1 MILNSEYWKC
11 KEQLYLE
18 KVNSAAIFINDR
30 ENISWRGRIMNQS
43 KESILVIDDD
53 KELCD
58 LLAEYLKPE
67 GFTIQAA
74 HDGETGMEM
83 ALANGYSIILLDVML
98 PGGHNGFAVLQNI
111 RAKITTP
118 VLMLTAR
125 GEDVDR
131 IVGLEMGA
139 DDYLPKPFNPRELLA
154 RIHAILRRV
163 RAIGQVQ
170 TSDSITGKYKV
181 DDIELN
187 INARI
192 VSCAGT
198 RVDFTSVEFSILEV
212 LMRNVGKIVTRD
224 TLANDVLGRSLSPYD
239 RSIDVHVSRLRKKLG
254 CNSDSPERIKA
265 IRGAGYIYVG
275 SSLSNDGK
283 KNNS

>member
-1 MILNSEYWKC
+1 MILNSGYWKC
-11 KEQLYLE
+11 KEQFYLE
-18 KVNSAAIFINDR
+18 KVNSAALFISDR
-30 ENISWRGRIMNQS
+30 ENISWRDRIMNQS

-53 KELCD
+53 KELCE

-67 GFTIQAA
+67 GFTVQAA

-98 PGGHNGFAVLQNI
+98 PGRQNGFAVLQNI

-170 TSDSITGKYKV
+170 TSDAITGKYKV

-198 RVDFTSVEFSILEV
+198 RVDFTSVEFNILEV

-275 SSLSNDGK
+275 SSFSNDRTK
-283 KNNS
+283 INS